1 MFLLGL
7 GFRPGIFLASAGE
20 LSQERAIATDVSAG
34 EAQHLE
40 AFSRRV
46 TTEASPAIGLG
57 RRYF

>member
-46 TTEASPAIGLG
+46 LQTHLTKTAKCS
-57 RRYF
+57 